1 MKNISK
7 LIIMA
12 VIIWVWLP
20 TGPSDILFIPFIIN
34 LIGMQMYIIISIILV
49 IYLYNNIDGKDIAS
63 KLSTIKK
70 EIKRL

>member
-1 MKNISK
+1 MKNVFK
-7 LIIMA
+7 LMVMM

>member
-1 MKNISK
+1 
-7 LIIMA
+7 MA